1 MSAPRNKSN
10 EASTAL
16 IFWLGLGFIAFGV
29 FLGWAVLT
37 APDGPPRELLSAT
50 PMQRLARM
58 VPYDIASRFTL
69 GFAGLSG
76 IFGLLLICGAI
87 VDLFR
92 RRALRGK

>member
-1 MSAPRNKSN
+1 MGAPRKKSN

>member
-1 MSAPRNKSN
+1 MKPAHKNSS

-16 IFWLGLGFIAFGV
+16 VFWLGLGFIAFGV